1 MHSWVSPTQKC
12 SEYIFD
18 HVTGSSKIK
27 TEELAAY
34 KAGRLDF
41 GTSLDFS
48 QISDFWHSDRHHDRL
63 GRLNDDSVVTDGSM
77 LYSLPRFC
85 LVHDRF
91 LCEWLYGGSA
101 VTNHECVLC
110 DYWQSIIQRL
120 SIKTHFRLSV
130 SPGSAEALV
139 MWGGKIKYHLTANFL
154 SNISAKNYQ
163 DGRCSSQL

>member
-48 QISDFWHSDRHHDRL
+48 QISDF
-63 GRLNDDSVVTDGSM
+63 
-77 LYSLPRFC
+77 
-85 LVHDRF
+85 
-91 LCEWLYGGSA
+91 
-101 VTNHECVLC
+101 
-110 DYWQSIIQRL
+110 
-120 SIKTHFRLSV
+120 
-130 SPGSAEALV
+130 
-139 MWGGKIKYHLTANFL
+139 
-154 SNISAKNYQ
+154 
-163 DGRCSSQL
+163 